1 MAKFPHGGGG
11 NMAGLLKQAQKMQ
24 DQMKKMQDEIASK
37 DYEITTGGGA
47 VKLTMQGTK
56 TVKKIEIDKDILNED
71 DCEMLCDMLC
81 AAFNEG
87 TRQIDDETQSKMGAM
102 TGGMNFPGM

>member
-1 MAKFPHGGGG
+1 MAKFPQGGG

-24 DQMKKMQDEIASK
+24 DQMKKMQDEIANT
-37 DYEITTGGGA
+37 DYEVSTGGGA
-47 VKLTMQGTK
+47 VKIIMQGTK

-71 DCEMLCDMLC
+71 DCDMLCDMLL
-81 AAFNEG
+81 AAFNEA
-87 TRQIDDETQSKMGAM
+87 TRKIDDETQSKMGAM